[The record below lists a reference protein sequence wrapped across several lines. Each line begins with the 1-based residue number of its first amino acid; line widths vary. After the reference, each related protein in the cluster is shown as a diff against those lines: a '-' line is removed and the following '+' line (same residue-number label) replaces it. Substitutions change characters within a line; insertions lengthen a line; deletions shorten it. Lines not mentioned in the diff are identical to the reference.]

1 MLSGPLLLAALVTTP
16 AQPPAEK
23 KDEKAP
29 PMAALRARSVGPA
42 VTSGRVV
49 GFAVHPDDRSK
60 YFAAVAS
67 GGVWKTANA
76 GTTWTPVFD
85 NEGSFSIGCVVLD
98 PKNPNVVWVGTGE
111 NNNQRSVAYG
121 DGVYKSVDGGRSW
134 TNVGLKTS
142 EHIAKI
148 VIDPR
153 DSETVYVASP
163 GPLWG
168 PGGDRGLFK
177 TTDGGKTWNPL
188 LKIDENT
195 GVADFVIDPRN
206 PDVIVAATH
215 QRRRHVFTIIH
226 GGPGSAVHRS
236 TDGGKTWKKITA
248 GLPTAELGRI
258 GLASAPTDPS
268 TIYATVE
275 AADKQGGV
283 FRSTDGGVTWEKRN
297 PYDAQAQYYSHPVVD
312 PTNKDRVFLMNVNI
326 QVSNDGGQTFS
337 SLGERWKH
345 VDSHALWIDPK
356 NPSYYLCGCD
366 GGIYES
372 FDRGANWHFKPNL
385 PVTQFYDVTCD
396 QSGPFYHVYG
406 GTQDNFTL
414 GGPARTRS
422 ANGIANADW
431 FVVQGGDG
439 FHCKVDPTDPTIVYA
454 EFQYGGLCRFDR
466 KTGTRVQ
473 IQPQPG
479 AGEPPLRWNWDSPLI
494 ISPHDHKRL
503 YFAANRLFRSDDRG
517 DSWKAVSPDLTR
529 QLDRDKL
536 PVMGKLWGPDA
547 VFKHGSTSLYGNI
560 VALAESPKVA
570 GLLYAGTD
578 DGLIQVSEDGGTTWR
593 KVDTVPGVPDRT
605 YVAKIVASQHAGPV
619 VYAAFNNHQNADFL
633 PYLLRSPDSGR
644 TWTSIVGDLPTRGS
658 VYCLAED
665 HVDPNLLFCGT
676 EFGLFVTFDGGKK
689 WHRIRNG
696 LPTILVKDLAIQKGM
711 NDLVIG
717 TFGRGIYVIDDYSPL
732 RLVKAGAT
740 EAVLYPPRDAV
751 LYVPSAPLGGAG
763 KGFLGAAHYTADNP
777 AFGATFTYTL
787 PASLKTKRQRRV
799 DAEKAAAKAG
809 MPPPYPTPD
818 QLRAEAEEEPPAVF
832 LVVSD
837 ADGTPA
843 RTVSGPTAEGMHR
856 VTWDLRD
863 PSAALPAAGP
873 KAKEADEDDDDTPRG
888 SGPLVAPG
896 RYSVRLFQRVE
907 GKVTPLAAPVTFNV
921 VLDPQVP
928 ATAADVKELATFH
941 RQVLKL
947 QRAMTGTMTVAND
960 LSTRLDAVR
969 RALDVAPRATD
980 AARAK
985 VRELIAANRDSLRAL
1000 RGDTVLRARNENT
1013 PTSIAERIAAAA
1025 GATARSLGRPTGTQV
1040 EQYRIAAAEFTA
1052 ELAKVRQ
1059 IAEVELPALERLLDG
1074 FDAPAT
1080 PGRLPAWGG
1089 T

>member
-1 MLSGPLLLAALVTTP
+1 MLSGSLLVLALAAAP

-23 KDEKAP
+23 KDDRPLAI
-29 PMAALRARSVGPA
+29 AALRPRSVGPA

-49 GFAVHPDDRSK
+49 GFAVHPKDRSH
-60 YFAAVAS
+60 YYAAVAS
-67 GGVWKTANA
+67 GGVWKTVNA

-121 DGVYKSVDGGRSW
+121 DGVYKSVDGGKTW
-134 TNVGLKTS
+134 ANVGLKTS

-153 DSETVYVASP
+153 DSDTVYVASP

-177 TTDGGKTWNPL
+177 TTDGGKTWTPL
-188 LKIDENT
+188 LKLDENT
-195 GVADFVIDPRN
+195 GVTDFVIDPRN
-206 PDVIVAATH
+206 PDVIVAASH

-226 GGPGSAVHRS
+226 GGPGSALHRS
-236 TDGGKTWKKITA
+236 TDGGKTWRKITS
-248 GLPTAELGRI
+248 GLPSAELGRI
-258 GLASAPTDPS
+258 GLAAAPTDPD

-297 PYDAQAQYYSHPVVD
+297 PFDSQAQYYSHPVVD
-312 PTNKDRVFLMNVNI
+312 PTNKDRVFLMHVYV
-326 QVSNDGGQTFS
+326 QVSNDGGRTFAN
-337 SLGERWKH
+337 LGERFKH
-345 VDSHALWIDPK
+345 VDSHALWIDP
-356 NPSYYLCGCD
+356 NQPSYYLCGCD

-466 KTGTRVQ
+466 KTGQRVQ

-479 AGEPPLRWNWDSPLI
+479 AGEPPLRWNWDSPLT

-536 PVMGKLWGPDA
+536 PVMGKQWGPDA

-560 VALAESPKVA
+560 VALAESPKQE
-570 GLLYAGTD
+570 GLLYVGTD
-578 DGLIQVSEDGGTTWR
+578 DGLIQVSEDGGKAWR
-593 KVDTVPGVPDRT
+593 KVESFPGVPDRT
-605 YVAKIVASQHAGPV
+605 YVSKIVASQHAGPV
-619 VYAAFNNHQNADFL
+619 VYAAFNNHQNADFA
-633 PYLLRSPDSGR
+633 PYLLRSADSGR
-644 TWTSIVGDLPTRGS
+644 TWTSIAGDLPARGS

-665 HVDPNLLFCGT
+665 HADPDLLFCGT
-676 EFGLFVTFDGGKK
+676 EFGLFVTLDGGKK
-689 WHRIRNG
+689 WHRVRNG
-696 LPTILVKDLAIQKGM
+696 LPTIMVKDLAIQKAM

-717 TFGRGIYVIDDYSPL
+717 TFGRGIYVLDDYSPL
-732 RLVKAGAT
+732 RRLKGAAPVAT
-740 EAVLYPPRDAV
+740 LFPPRDAI
-751 LYVPSAPLGGAG
+751 LYVPSSPLGGAG
-763 KGFLGAAHYTADNP
+763 KGFLGAGHYAADNP

-787 PASLKTKRQRRV
+787 PAALKSRKQRRV
-799 DAEKAAAKAG
+799 DTEKAAAKAG
-809 MPPPYPTPD
+809 TPVPYPTQD
-818 QLRAEAEEEPPAVF
+818 ELRAEAEEEPPAVF

-837 ADGTPA
+837 ADGTPV
-843 RTVSGPTAEGMHR
+843 RTVTGPTGEGMHR

-863 PSAALPAAGP
+863 PSASLPTAGA
-873 KAKEADEDDDDTPRG
+873 KAREADDDEDDTPRG

-907 GKVTPLAAPVTFNV
+907 GKVSPLAGPVNLNV

-928 ATAADVKELATFH
+928 AAPEDVRELVAFH
-941 RQVLKL
+941 RQLLKL
-947 QRAMTGTMTVAND
+947 QRAVNGTSGVATD
-960 LSTRLDAVR
+960 LSARLDAVR
-969 RALDVAPRATD
+969 RALDVAPRADD

-985 VRELIAANRDSLRAL
+985 VRELIAVNREVLRAL
-1000 RGDTVLRARNENT
+1000 RGDSVLRARNENT
-1013 PTSIAERIAAAA
+1013 PPSISERVGYAA
-1025 GATARSLGRPTGTQV
+1025 GASARALGRPTGTQK
-1040 EQYRIAAAEFTA
+1040 EAYRIAAAEFTGQ
-1052 ELAKVRQ
+1052 LAKLRRVV
-1059 IAEVELPALERLLDG
+1059 EVDLPALERLLDG
-1074 FDAPAT
+1074 FEAPAT
-1080 PGRLPAWGG
+1080 PGRLPAWDGR
-1089 T
+1089 